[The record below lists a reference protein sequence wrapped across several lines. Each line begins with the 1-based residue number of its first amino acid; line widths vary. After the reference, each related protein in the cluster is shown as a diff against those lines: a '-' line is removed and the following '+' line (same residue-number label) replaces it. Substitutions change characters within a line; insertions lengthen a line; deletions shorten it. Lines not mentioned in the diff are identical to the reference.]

1 MRAPFSVFKK
11 KVGTGYVWYARF
23 WSEGAQAYTVSR
35 STGIEVS
42 GKNGRRSKA
51 EAVAR
56 DELLPQI
63 VNVTDVSKMN
73 LAEYLLSCWQEG
85 SKMIREK
92 ESDGVGKKISL
103 AYITGN
109 HSAIEK
115 WIKPFPILSRLTVG
129 DVTKAKINDWKL
141 EATAKG
147 CGTRRVNATLQA
159 LRVPISWAVSRG
171 DLVADPL
178 AGVKKVGYKAQ
189 EKGVLTVPE
198 VQTILTITDFDDPRV
213 LFGIQLALLVGLRR
227 GELRGLRWADVNRES
242 GQITISNNYVD
253 DEKDKS
259 CKWGSSRV
267 IFLPSA
273 VLPALDALAA
283 VSHWT
288 DPGDYILF
296 DINNRDRP
304 CSTQVLQRGFVKMMR
319 LAGID
324 DDSRKARNI
333 TLHSCRHT
341 AATLALNAGIPDA
354 VVQGLAGW
362 KSGEMMERYSHV
374 GQVIDF
380 DAARKRLEDSLKPAD
395 PVAVSS
401 DK

>member
-11 KVGTGYVWYARF
+11 KVGSGYVWYVRF

-63 VNVTDVSKMN
+63 ANISDVSKTN
-73 LAEYLLSCWQEG
+73 LVEYLLSCWQEG

-92 ESDGVGKKISL
+92 QSDGVGKKISL
-103 AYITGN
+103 AYISGN
-109 HSAIEK
+109 HSAVEK

-129 DVTKAKINDWKL
+129 DLTKAKINDWKL
-141 EATAKG
+141 EAAAKG

-171 DLVADPL
+171 DLVSDPL
-178 AGVKKVGYKAQ
+178 AGVRMVGYKAQ

-198 VQTILTITDFDDPRV
+198 VQAVLSITDFDDPRV

-227 GELRGLRWADVNRES
+227 GELRGARWSAIDRNA
-242 GQITISNNYVD
+242 GQIKIDHNFVD
-253 DEKDKS
+253 GEGVKE

-267 IFLPSA
+267 VFLPST

-283 VSHWT
+283 VSPWT
-288 DPGDYILF
+288 DPDDYILF
-296 DINNRDRP
+296 DISKRDRP

-324 DDSRKARNI
+324 DAARKTRNI

-341 AATLALNAGIPDA
+341 AATLALNAGISDA

-380 DAARKRLEDSLKPAD
+380 DAARRRLEDSLKPAD
-395 PVAVSS
+395 PVAGGE
-401 DK
+401 